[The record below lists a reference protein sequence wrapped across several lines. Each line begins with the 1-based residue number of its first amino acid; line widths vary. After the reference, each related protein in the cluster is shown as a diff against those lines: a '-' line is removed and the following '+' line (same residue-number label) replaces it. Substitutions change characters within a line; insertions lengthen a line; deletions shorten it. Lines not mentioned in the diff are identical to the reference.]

1 MMCWTRLR
9 NACDDCTKRFQMR
22 CWPATA
28 YDELCGKGRRGGV
41 MECTLR
47 ASETHESFRPPAVV
61 VRYALS
67 FHFKA
72 KLQRKSRSYK
82 LN

>member
-1 MMCWTRLR
+1 MFAAGGNRKEMIDTERKTHR
-9 NACDDCTKRFQMR
+9 D
-22 CWPATA
+22 TA

-47 ASETHESFRPPAVV
+47 ASETHERFLQPAVV
-61 VRYALS
+61 VKYALS

-72 KLQRKSRSYK
+72 KLQRKSRSYE